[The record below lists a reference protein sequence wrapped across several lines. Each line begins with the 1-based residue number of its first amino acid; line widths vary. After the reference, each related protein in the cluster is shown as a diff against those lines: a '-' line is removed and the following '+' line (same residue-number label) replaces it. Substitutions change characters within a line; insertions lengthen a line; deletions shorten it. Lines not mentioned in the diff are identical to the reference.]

1 MTGSILVVVLPL
13 VLLFIVSGFGM
24 WWGEY
29 RRAGRWEKEKPEKSG
44 SSDRYAWR
52 SVAWAVGFVVL
63 LLASGAVGGGGP
75 VAVGIFVLLVFAFA
89 PPETSVHGGA
99 TFLVVGGMS
108 LVMFGVFVVLP
119 AVIAWRILFES

>member
-1 MTGSILVVVLPL
+1 MVGDLLVVFVPL
-13 VLLFIVSGFGM
+13 LLLLAVSTFGV
-24 WWGEY
+24 WWSEF
-29 RRAGRWEKEKPEKSG
+29 RVRPAPDE
-44 SSDRYAWR
+44 SDTSERYMWR

-89 PPETSVHGGA
+89 PPETSIHGGA
-99 TFLVVGGMS
+99 SFLVVGGMS

-119 AVIAWRILFES
+119 ALIAWRVLFGS